1 MAVKVLTI
9 KEDILGANDVR
20 AKDNNDLV
28 EKKNILMINIMSSPG
43 AGKTTLLLKTID
55 DMKDKAHI
63 GVIEGDV
70 ASSVDA
76 DIINEKSIPVVQI
89 NTAGG
94 CHLDANQVNQGLL
107 NLPLQEIDLL
117 FIENVGNLICTAEFN
132 LGEQKKVMI
141 LSLPEGHDKP
151 YKYPLMFT
159 EVDVVLVS
167 KNDLAPLL
175 DFDMDEFVSAV
186 KGLNEKTEIYP
197 ISAKTGE
204 GMEAWYSWLEKQL
217 KSRRSS

>member
-9 KEDILGANDVR
+9 KEDILVANDVR
-20 AKDNNDLV
+20 AKENNDLL

-55 DMKDKAHI
+55 DMKEKARI

-76 DIINEKSIPVVQI
+76 DKINEQSIPVVQI

-94 CHLDANQVNQGLL
+94 CHLDANQVNQGLN
-107 NLPLQEIDLL
+107 NLPLKEIDLL

-151 YKYPLMFT
+151 YKYPIMFT

-175 DFDMDEFVSAV
+175 DFDMGEFVSAV
-186 KGLNEKTEIYP
+186 KGLNEKTEIFP

-204 GMEAWYSWLEKQL
+204 GMEAWYSWLETQL
-217 KSRRSS
+217 KSRQSL